1 MKKSQIGSI
10 IAAAV
15 LTGWLFNIFP
25 GRFLAAKLSTW
36 PLLNRWQILSP
47 QAPIVINNRET
58 VRVEGSGDVLQ
69 AAGSV
74 KSKISTLVEISRMTG
89 SLLAV
94 HSAVNLTSDG
104 SFVTAES
111 SFHNNNAFYVVLNDG
126 RQTRVTRTS
135 LDPATSLVFFKA
147 DLDNVPVANLAGSKD
162 LSAGD
167 KVIFVQNS
175 LQNYY
180 NRIFAEDVNFSESD
194 VAGRTFKSDY
204 PGRGFGAAAG
214 QPLANGEAVVN
225 TNGDIVGIWN
235 GDEIVSS
242 DVLKQAAGLYFN
254 NQQKISRPSF
264 GFNYSIITK
273 NEASLTNSLQ
283 GAKVLQVAPGSP
295 VQKAGLVAGDLISAV
310 DSHPI
315 NENSTLEEILEKY
328 KPGDKLTIIVTRKNQ
343 AVNLNLV
350 AGELK

>member
-194 VAGRTFKSDY
+194 TRGVPCPSYAIEGTTTTNKKLRVLVTIFERDSTAEITTAMNLDAGKD
-204 PGRGFGAAAG
+204 
-214 QPLANGEAVVN
+214 
-225 TNGDIVGIWN
+225 
-235 GDEIVSS
+235 
-242 DVLKQAAGLYFN
+242 
-254 NQQKISRPSF
+254 
-264 GFNYSIITK
+264 
-273 NEASLTNSLQ
+273 
-283 GAKVLQVAPGSP
+283 SP
-295 VQKAGLVAGDLISAV
+295 ACKC
-310 DSHPI
+310 
-315 NENSTLEEILEKY
+315 K
-328 KPGDKLTIIVTRKNQ
+328 
-343 AVNLNLV
+343 
-350 AGELK
+350 